1 MNLVSLYGRMVND
14 TELHYTSTGKAVL
27 SFSLAIRGYNDKTD
41 FIRCQAWEKRAE
53 NIASFFHK
61 GSRIAVTGHLLSAK
75 YDKDGQTHYTQD
87 VVVDSFDFVDSK
99 QESQQSNHSGNAVDA
114 AANRANGGMSNT
126 QNQGRQASHGNSG
139 DQIDIGDDQL
149 PF

>member
-1 MNLVSLYGRMVND
+1 MNLVSLYGRIAND
-14 TELHYTSTGKAVL
+14 SELHYTSTGKAVL
-27 SFSLAIRGYNDKTD
+27 SFSMAIRGYNDRTD

-53 NIASFFHK
+53 NIANYFHK
-61 GSRIAVTGHLLSAK
+61 GSRIAITGRLVSAK

-114 AANRANGGMSNT
+114 TANRANSGMSNT
-126 QNQGRQASHGNSG
+126 QNRSQQRANSG
-139 DQIDIGDDQL
+139 EQIDIGDDDL